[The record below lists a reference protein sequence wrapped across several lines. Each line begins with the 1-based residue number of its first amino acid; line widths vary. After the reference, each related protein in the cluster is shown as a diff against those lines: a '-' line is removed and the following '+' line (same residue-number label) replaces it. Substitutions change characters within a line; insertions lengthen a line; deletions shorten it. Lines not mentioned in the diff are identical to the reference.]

1 MMNGAGSSQQ
11 AGFTMIELLMSM
23 TVFSFML
30 LIITAGFV
38 NIVNI
43 HNQAIA
49 ANVSQ
54 DNASSAIDILVKAV
68 RDSSGPVFPTVV
80 GTPAATLCLSA
91 PSGGDQEYF
100 VRKTVSPTEAIL
112 YRGDNCLGNSGPH
125 PNELALT
132 STAVQVSNFQAT
144 LMTGGPNG
152 VILKPEV
159 NLSLTVSTNN
169 GTTAGG
175 GSSCIADNGDR
186 AFCSVVTL
194 TSGAVP
200 R

>member
-1 MMNGAGSSQQ
+1 MSVSDGE

-30 LIITAGFV
+30 LIITAGFM

-49 ANVSQ
+49 ANISQ
-54 DNASSAIDILVKAV
+54 DNASSALDVLVKAI
-68 RDSSGPVFPTVV
+68 RDSSGPVSPSVIGV
-80 GTPAATLCLSA
+80 PSSTLCLASA
-91 PSGGDQEYF
+91 SGGEQEYF
-100 VRKTVSPTEAIL
+100 VRQTVNPAESVL
-112 YRGDNCLGNSGPH
+112 YRGDTCLGNSNPH
-125 PNELALT
+125 PNEVALT
-132 STAVQVSNFQAT
+132 STAVQVANFKAT
-144 LMTGGPNG
+144 LMTGGPGG

-159 NLSLTVSTNN
+159 GLTITVSSNN

-175 GSSCIADNGDR
+175 GSSCIANNGDR

-194 TSGAVP
+194 SSGAVP